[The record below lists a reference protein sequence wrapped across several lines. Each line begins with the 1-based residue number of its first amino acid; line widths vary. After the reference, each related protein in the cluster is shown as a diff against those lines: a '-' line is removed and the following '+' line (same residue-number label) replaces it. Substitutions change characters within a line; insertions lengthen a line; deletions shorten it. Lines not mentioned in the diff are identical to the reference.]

1 LNAGALYTPVTLR
14 QLLGLESSASNS
26 ELQDALGA
34 LATDNIDG
42 AGCCNPV
49 VQGMEEGII
58 MLPSGRNE
66 VIWLAEDR
74 KGNAAEATQI
84 VNLRPLVSL
93 SKDQTTVWGSTVSFA
108 MVLNGPSPFYPLTVP
123 FVIDEASTLSGAD
136 HDLVSG
142 SVTFTEGQT
151 RATVQVQFASGIG
164 SADETLVV
172 RLDDHTPGGEV
183 LAAGYDPDN
192 PDIHDINS
200 GNKATHVITVVDRN
214 LPPKASFVLQQAGAN
229 TLFITRD
236 DGPVTVTANVIDP
249 NPGDSHGF
257 DWSGT
262 DNILVDVGGDLDQGV
277 LVFDPAYLSSGRY
290 KVQVQVTDS
299 EGATG
304 TVAGTAGVLG
314 RPGALS
320 DRGRPGEVI
329 GELPQMG
336 LDVGG
341 AQLLE
346 HVSDGAVQAQPPA
359 GGSGSPRSGRSSTF
373 SPPGAPPPVGGAS
386 LTLPISISEP
396 CAVASIRFIG
406 GVPMKRATYVLAG
419 SL

>member
-1 LNAGALYTPVTLR
+1 
-14 QLLGLESSASNS
+14 
-26 ELQDALGA
+26 
-34 LATDNIDG
+34 
-42 AGCCNPV
+42 
-49 VQGMEEGII
+49 MEEGII

-93 SKDQTTVWGSTVSFA
+93 SKDQTTVRGSTVSFA

-304 TVAGTAGVLG
+304 TANLHFRVVDALPEAHVARRDVPTPSSAWGTFAEAILTGS
-314 RPGALS
+314 PGSTRA
-320 DRGRPGEVI
+320 RR
-329 GELPQMG
+329 
-336 LDVGG
+336 
-341 AQLLE
+341 
-346 HVSDGAVQAQPPA
+346 
-359 GGSGSPRSGRSSTF
+359 SGSPRAWPWSLMTMSRVFSMTPRSFAF
-373 SPPGAPPPVGGAS
+373 SRK
-386 LTLPISISEP
+386 LPSQRSAMVISP
-396 CAVASIRFIG
+396 A
-406 GVPMKRATYVLAG
+406 
-419 SL
+419 